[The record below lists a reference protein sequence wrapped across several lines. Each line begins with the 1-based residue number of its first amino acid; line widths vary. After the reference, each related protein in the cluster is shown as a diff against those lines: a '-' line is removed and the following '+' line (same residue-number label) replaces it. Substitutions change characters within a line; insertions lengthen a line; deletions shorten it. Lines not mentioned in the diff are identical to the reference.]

1 VIANQVRQTIVAATK
16 NQNAGAFHMRARL
29 LAAAGILA
37 VCLSGC
43 QTEPQ
48 KQSQVIQQQIDAT
61 ETAFATL
68 HSCMN
73 QLTGSPAHAALRAH
87 GPPAGKYSLEP
98 ISDPS
103 YATDEEIKAL
113 YAARPHTL
121 TCRYAFLNQ
130 LANVGPGYVPIFTRE
145 WDQADDSFIRLI
157 QKKETWGEYLTEGRG
172 LAKDASSQE
181 LAEYHRIVA
190 GVQTSQQAEI
200 ARRQAA
206 AAAIA
211 EYSQKQQAIDAANP
225 PP

>member
-1 VIANQVRQTIVAATK
+1 
-16 NQNAGAFHMRARL
+16 MRARL
-29 LAAAGILA
+29 LAAAGIVA
-37 VCLSGC
+37 VCLAGC

-48 KQSQVIQQQIDAT
+48 KQLPAQQQIDAT
-61 ETAFATL
+61 EAAFATL

-87 GPPAGKYSLEP
+87 SPPGGKYSLEP

-103 YATDEEIKAL
+103 YAADEEIKAL

-130 LANVGPGYVPIFTRE
+130 LAHVGPGYVPIYTRE
-145 WDQADDSFIRLI
+145 WTQADDSFIRLI
-157 QKKETWGEYLTEGRG
+157 QKKETWGEYFTQDRG
-172 LAKDASSQE
+172 LAKDANSQNS
-181 LAEYHRIVA
+181 AEYHRIVA
-190 GVQTSQQAEI
+190 GIQTSQQAEI

-211 EYSQKQQAIDAANP
+211 EYSEKERAIDAVNAQLATDCSALANSATCVTH
-225 PP
+225 